1 LVEWVSKV
9 VPLFP
14 PAPAAEGG
22 VVYRNEFITN
32 LNRRKFYIP
41 RVRTDLQFSIHLVKR
56 MRKRIDLLY
65 LFFLTNETRWLASEA
80 AEFLIERAFRYRFN
94 ALSTSLAW
102 GMVKPLEF
110 ETTNPSAELF
120 SFLCTN
126 DELFSYKSESSL
138 VCKGNPPIKIVINY
152 CKTCFFF
159 FLSL

>member
-1 LVEWVSKV
+1 MFFAFFFSHLESAVRFRRNKLFYFIYKIFFLVEWVSKV

-80 AEFLIERAFRYRFN
+80 AEFLIERSRAGV
-94 ALSTSLAW
+94 SI
-102 GMVKPLEF
+102 PL
-110 ETTNPSAELF
+110 
-120 SFLCTN
+120 
-126 DELFSYKSESSL
+126 
-138 VCKGNPPIKIVINY
+138 
-152 CKTCFFF
+152 
-159 FLSL
+159 